1 MKNSPC
7 YKCKKRSVGC
17 HSTCKSYDSWKKEL
31 EDIKKK
37 TETQRIL
44 DYIPEYIIKRK
55 YRRK

>member
-1 MKNSPC
+1 MYN
-7 YKCKKRSVGC
+7 
-17 HSTCKSYDSWKKEL
+17 SWKKEL